1 MFKIVG
7 GLRRWRYGYPHRR
20 AVQTTDT
27 QSNIPHN
34 IHVSHNLAEGYG
46 RVIPSS
52 IAIVRGN
59 AYINTYRN
67 NELHDG
73 DHSGIEI
80 CALGK
85 NKRKL
90 LHYGTKLN

>member
-1 MFKIVG
+1 
-7 GLRRWRYGYPHRR
+7 L
-20 AVQTTDT
+20 QTTDT

-34 IHVSHNLAEGYG
+34 IHVSHNLAEGYR

-59 AYINTYRN
+59 ADINTYRN

-73 DHSGIEI
+73 NHSGIEI

-90 LHYGTKLN
+90 LHYGTKLS

>member
-1 MFKIVG
+1 MQV
-7 GLRRWRYGYPHRR
+7 LCSQ

-27 QSNIPHN
+27 
-34 IHVSHNLAEGYG
+34 

-59 AYINTYRN
+59 ADINTYRN

-73 DHSGIEI
+73 NHSGIEI

-90 LHYGTKLN
+90 LHYGMKLN